1 MSYTI
6 SITSQGQMNIPA
18 FIRKQLGFSKN
29 SKALVSVKDG
39 GMLVRPVKDFLE
51 LKGSISTKKKP
62 LTNSELHEFF
72 AQELVRK
79 NS

>member
-1 MSYTI
+1 MAHRR
-6 SITSQGQMNIPA
+6 TSQRANPSLAQEL
-18 FIRKQLGFSKN
+18 IRKQLGLSKN

-51 LKGSISTKKKP
+51 LKGSISTKKRP
-62 LTNSELHEFF
+62 LTNLELHEFF

>member
-1 MSYTI
+1 
-6 SITSQGQMNIPA
+6 MNIPA
-18 FIRKQLGFSKN
+18 FIRKQLGLSKN

-39 GMLVRPVKDFLE
+39 GMLVRPIKDFLE
-51 LKGSISTKKKP
+51 LKGSISIKKKP

-72 AQELVRK
+72 AQELVKK